1 MHPKEYEL
9 AVRMRLTLMPLSRKL
24 RQQSTMRFTPTQLS
38 VIGSIRERGPI
49 SVGQIAAEE
58 HLSPPTISKAIAY
71 LEEQDIVE
79 RVQDDNDRR
88 IYHVHMTSA
97 GEKWLEQTR
106 TQRDDWLA
114 EQIAGLTAREQAQL
128 AAALPVLQRLTNADR

>member
-97 GEKWLEQTR
+97 GEK
-106 TQRDDWLA
+106 
-114 EQIAGLTAREQAQL
+114 
-128 AAALPVLQRLTNADR
+128 